1 MAAKQSKTKTTVKK
15 EATAKTKSDFAVA
28 GFTKTGATGAEI
40 ELPREVFRQK
50 VNNSLVAQAVRTYLS
65 NQRQGNAHTKTRA
78 EVNRTKKKVY
88 RQKGTGGARHGSKN
102 APLYV
107 GGGRAHGPK
116 NFENYS
122 LTMPKKMA
130 RLALLSALSDKLS
143 SKKVVVADIEGIE
156 PKTKVLVQLLSKM
169 GLSSGTIIHSGAPNL
184 YKAGRNLKSVE
195 MARAQELS
203 TYTVIKSRM
212 LILTSQAVEVL
223 KGRLEKD

>member
-1 MAAKQSKTKTTVKK
+1 MHYKLAAFAFLALISLGAQSLFAQTG
-15 EATAKTKSDFAVA
+15 TAGTEV
-28 GFTKTGATGAEI
+28 
-40 ELPREVFRQK
+40 ELPKEVFGQK
-50 VNNSLVAQAVRTYLS
+50 VNANLVAQAVRAYLS

-78 EVNRTKKKVY
+78 EVDRTKKKVY

-130 RLALLSALSDKLS
+130 RLALLSALSDKFS

-156 PKTKVLVQLLSKM
+156 PKTKVLVRLLSKM
-169 GLSSGTIIHSGAPNL
+169 GLSSGTIIHSGDPNL
-184 YKAGRNLKSVE
+184 YKAGRNLKSVQ
-195 MARAQELS
+195 MARAQELN

-223 KGRLEKD
+223 KGRLEKN